1 MSFIL
6 DALKKSETE
15 RQQQGPS
22 DFANVPSG
30 GESPGAPR
38 WLWVLGVLLAVNVA
52 VLLGVLL
59 RNDAPKVVPV
69 AAQPASAQPEAAGG
83 PSFSERI
90 REARERESAARTSA
104 AAPAPEPAARPAA
117 EAPAAAPVESRPQPE
132 FTLAALP
139 TADELQANGQLQMAD
154 LHLDIHVYSDEPAER
169 FVFIN
174 MVRHREKSRLA
185 EGPVVQEITP
195 EGVILNYRGT
205 RFLLPRASST
215 RACGK
220 YRCEFLSWRRSTR
233 PGRQNPPVHGRAGS
247 RRRADRYASRHRR
260 RPGMR
265 PR

>member
-38 WLWVLGVLLAVNVA
+38 WLWVLGLLLAVNLA
-52 VLLGVLL
+52 VLIGVLL
-59 RNDAPKVVPV
+59 RNDTPEVVPAPAQASSAPV
-69 AAQPASAQPEAAGG
+69 QPAAGS
-83 PSFSERI
+83 SFSERI
-90 REARERESAARTSA
+90 REARERESASAESA
-104 AAPAPEPAARPAA
+104 AATPEPTAEPAVKA
-117 EAPAAAPVESRPQPE
+117 PVTAPAQARSQPG

-139 TADELQANGQLQMAD
+139 TADELVANGQLQMAD

-185 EGPVVQEITP
+185 EGPIVQEITP
-195 EGVILNYRGT
+195 EGVILDYRGT
-205 RFLLPRASST
+205 RFLLPR
-215 RACGK
+215 
-220 YRCEFLSWRRSTR
+220 E
-233 PGRQNPPVHGRAGS
+233 
-247 RRRADRYASRHRR
+247 
-260 RPGMR
+260 
-265 PR
+265 